1 MNNSKIISKVLL
13 SLSLFTVG
21 ASAFV
26 IQDEL
31 MQKNHAKAEV
41 SAEEIKKHEEKWN
54 KYYGVNAFNLPKE
67 LFSKVDEKDRQKY
80 PYNTIG
86 NVFVKGQTSATGVLI
101 GKNTVLTNR
110 HIAKF
115 ANGDPSKV
123 SFRPSINTDDN
134 GNTETPYGEYEVKEI
149 LQEPFGAGV
158 DLALIRLKPDQNGVS
173 LGDKISPAKIGT
185 SNDLKDGDKLELIGY
200 PFDHKVNQMHRS
212 EIELTTLSRG
222 LRYYGFT
229 VPGNSGSGIFNS
241 NGELVGIHSSKV
253 SHLDREHQ
261 INYGVG
267 IGNYVKHIINEKN
280 E

>member
-101 GKNTVLTNR
+101 GK
-110 HIAKF
+110 IQF
-115 ANGDPSKV
+115 
-123 SFRPSINTDDN
+123 
-134 GNTETPYGEYEVKEI
+134 
-149 LQEPFGAGV
+149 
-158 DLALIRLKPDQNGVS
+158 
-173 LGDKISPAKIGT
+173 
-185 SNDLKDGDKLELIGY
+185 
-200 PFDHKVNQMHRS
+200 
-212 EIELTTLSRG
+212 
-222 LRYYGFT
+222 
-229 VPGNSGSGIFNS
+229 
-241 NGELVGIHSSKV
+241 
-253 SHLDREHQ
+253 
-261 INYGVG
+261 
-267 IGNYVKHIINEKN
+267 
-280 E
+280 